1 MTYTSKFY
9 RRLYLA
15 YMELIFLIGD
25 DQIVNLS
32 NFDIELEEKI

>member
-9 RRLYLA
+9 GRLYLA